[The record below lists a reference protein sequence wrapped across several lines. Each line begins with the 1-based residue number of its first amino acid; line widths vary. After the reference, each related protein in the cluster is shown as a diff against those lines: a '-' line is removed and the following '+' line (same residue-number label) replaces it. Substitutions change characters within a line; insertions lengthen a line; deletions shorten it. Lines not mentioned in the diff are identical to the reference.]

1 MTGPLTATL
10 LLVAKAPVPGQAKT
24 RLTPPLTPHQSA
36 ALAAAALLD
45 TIDAVRLAAAGGR
58 AVVALTGD
66 LSQAAAS
73 AALGASLA
81 GLTVVPQRGET
92 FAERLVHAHV
102 DAAGQLGATVQI
114 GMDTPQVRAEQLRA
128 AADRVTT
135 VDGPDAVLGLAED
148 GGWWALGLRRARD
161 ARLLD
166 GVPMS
171 TPATGALTLAALRQG
186 GLRVELLAM
195 LRDVDDVTDIAPV
208 AEAAP
213 GTRFAALAATLAPV
227 IAA

>member
-1 MTGPLTATL
+1 MHCLIL
-10 LLVAKAPVPGQAKT
+10 AKAPLPGRAKT
-24 RLTPPLTPHQSA
+24 RLIPAFGADGAA
-36 ALAAAALLD
+36 ALATAALTDTFAAARASRADRIVVSFDGDPTGIVPTDFEVVAQRSGSLAD
-45 TIDAVRLAAAGGR
+45 RLAGAWADAGGP
-58 AVVALTGD
+58 GI
-66 LSQAAAS
+66 
-73 AALGASLA
+73 
-81 GLTVVPQRGET
+81 
-92 FAERLVHAHV
+92 
-102 DAAGQLGATVQI
+102 QI
-114 GMDTPQVRAEQLRA
+114 GMDTPQVTGRDLDVAF
-128 AADRVTT
+128 
-135 VDGPDAVLGLAED
+135 DALARPGVGSVLGLAED